1 LFSDFSVEGR
11 LVFSASSESQDAFE
25 SDELKHGIFSYYLL
39 EGLRG
44 AADATGDG
52 RVTAWE
58 LYEYVARTVP
68 ARAQLERNALQQ
80 PQLLGEGE
88 VRVLLA
94 EASHPPIAD
103 FSYRPGSPYAGGA
116 VTFAEQSTMD
126 RPVTSWRWAFGDGT
140 TSNEPAPVHTYAQPG
155 EYSAELRVTDSSGAA
170 GSMAHTVSVGPPG
183 TVVVVDVPSDRV
195 VISLGRENGVGVGDR
210 FEVPAEPSLDAV
222 SAQLEVVE
230 LIESGLAA
238 CRLVQGG
245 APVVGSAVR
254 PLPSDSP
261 AP

>member
-1 LFSDFSVEGR
+1 
-11 LVFSASSESQDAFE
+11 
-25 SDELKHGIFSYYLL
+25 L

-68 ARAQLERNALQQ
+68 ARAKLERNALQQ

-116 VTFAEQSTMD
+116 VTFAEQSTGD
-126 RPVTSWRWAFGDGT
+126 RPVTSWRWTFGDGA
-140 TSNEPAPVHTYAQPG
+140 TSDELAPAHTYAQAG
-155 EYSAELRVTDSSGAA
+155 DYAVELRVTDRSGAT
-170 GSMAHTVSVGPPG
+170 GSVTHTVAVGPPG
-183 TVVVVDVPSDRV
+183 TIVVVDEPSDRI
-195 VISLGRENGVGVGDR
+195 VISLGRENGVRPGNR
-210 FEVPAEPSLDAV
+210 FEVPAEPSPGAV
-222 SAQLEVVE
+222 PTQLEVVE

-238 CRLVQGG
+238 CRRVQGG
-245 APVVGSAVR
+245 APAVGSTVR
-254 PLPSDSP
+254 PLNQP